1 MPACFFG
8 IRTINPIYF
17 QISYIYYIYAYIFI
31 SRFDRIGI
39 AGSMRT
45 VGVQ

>member
-1 MPACFFG
+1 MLVHRFFG
-8 IRTINPIYF
+8 IRKPIF
-17 QISYIYYIYAYIFI
+17 NLLNFYIYAYIFI

-39 AGSMRT
+39 AGSVRT